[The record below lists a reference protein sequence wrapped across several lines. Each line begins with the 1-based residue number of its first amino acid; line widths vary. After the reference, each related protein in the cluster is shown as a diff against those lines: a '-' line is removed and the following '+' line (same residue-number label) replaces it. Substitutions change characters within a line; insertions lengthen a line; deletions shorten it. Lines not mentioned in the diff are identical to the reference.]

1 VKVVLGIG
9 NPGREYEATRHN
21 VGFRVV
27 DRVAASVGVD
37 VRKRKLKGLL
47 GEGFAGRERL
57 LLVKPQT
64 FVNLSGEC
72 ARAVIDYFG
81 VEVDSLLVVSDD
93 VNLPLG
99 GLRCRRGGSSGGHK
113 GLDSM
118 TQHLGTPDFARL
130 RVGVGRPESES
141 QSEDGA
147 GDLVGHVLGRF
158 SEEER
163 AVAAR
168 AEADAA
174 EAVLLWAES
183 GMEECQN
190 RFNRC

>member
-27 DRVAASVGVD
+27 DRVAASVGVE
-37 VRKRKLKGLL
+37 VRRRKFKGLL
-47 GEGFAGRERL
+47 GEGLSGRERL

-99 GLRCRRGGSSGGHK
+99 RLRCRGGGSSGGHN
-113 GLDSM
+113 GLDSLI
-118 TQHLGTPDFARL
+118 QHLGTPDFARL
-130 RVGVGRPESES
+130 RVGVGRPESEF
-141 QSEDGA
+141 QSEDGS

-163 AVAAR
+163 PVAAR
-168 AEADAA
+168 AEARAA
-174 EAVLLWAES
+174 EAVLVWAED
-183 GMEECQN
+183 GMDECQN
-190 RFNRC
+190 RFNR